1 MIDIEKLKQAALA
14 ATQGE
19 WVASDHV
26 YAADG
31 KHVASYHTLTR
42 DDVDNYNNATH
53 IATAN
58 PAAVLELINLQ
69 EAAESQLASQE
80 LVIQQLRDALDE
92 LANLMEGVYI
102 GAYHPD
108 SFTNQPAKSIL
119 AIPASTKPLEAWYK
133 EQVGEPVAYMQISV
147 EEGVDTKFP
156 RDHLPKKYN
165 KEWWK
170 FEPLHAIKP
179 FPFKEK

>member
-1 MIDIEKLKQAALA
+1 MSQFEELKAMLRGFAEQDRGFIEVAESVNTQAIEAIESLERQLAEKDAEIEHLDRTKAEWRSVAYKQGSSLA
-14 ATQGE
+14 A
-19 WVASDHV
+19 
-26 YAADG
+26 
-31 KHVASYHTLTR
+31 
-42 DDVDNYNNATH
+42 
-53 IATAN
+53 
-58 PAAVLELINLQ
+58 
-69 EAAESQLASQE
+69 QE
-80 LVIQQLRDALDE
+80 LVIQQLRDALNKIANSRVGQVESITQE
-92 LANLMEGVYI
+92 LFNREDWAREAL
-102 GAYHPD
+102 
-108 SFTNQPAKSIL
+108 T
-119 AIPASTKPLEAWYK
+119 IPTSTKPLEAWYK

>member
-1 MIDIEKLKQAALA
+1 MNMITVPSNQLKAMQHQLA
-14 ATQGE
+14 A
-19 WVASDHV
+19 
-26 YAADG
+26 
-31 KHVASYHTLTR
+31 
-42 DDVDNYNNATH
+42 
-53 IATAN
+53 
-58 PAAVLELINLQ
+58 
-69 EAAESQLASQE
+69 QE
-80 LVIQQLRDALDE
+80 LVIQQLRDALEFCSGTSYIDDAHRIADE
-92 LANLMEGVYI
+92 AL
-102 GAYHPD
+102 
-108 SFTNQPAKSIL
+108 T
-119 AIPASTKPLEAWYK
+119 IPTSTKPLEAWYK

>member
-1 MIDIEKLKQAALA
+1 MIDIEKLKQAALISN
-14 ATQGE
+14 GE
-19 WVASDHV
+19 PMLISASE
-26 YAADG
+26 
-31 KHVASYHTLTR
+31 
-42 DDVDNYNNATH
+42 
-53 IATAN
+53 
-58 PAAVLELINLQ
+58 VLDLINRL
-69 EAAESQLASQE
+69 EAAESQQVAQE
-80 LVIQQLRDALDE
+80 LVIQQLRDALEKITQFASVQICSHDE
-92 LANLMEGVYI
+92 TYRGGNIWEICSQCGAEWADGEGGKPEFVEPKQI
-102 GAYHPD
+102 TEAIK
-108 SFTNQPAKSIL
+108 AL
-119 AIPASTKPLEAWYK
+119 AIPTSTVHLEAWYK